1 MTEKQKKL
9 LEKFDNILE
18 KYGEYSEKHA
28 SAQAGTVTKHELK
41 LNSLATFDTAKK
53 LFSKF
58 VFSLPDDKK
67 DQIYEEFVKIYVGIV
82 GEENYKSNV
91 LKGVVPERFPTPE
104 SRKYPLFYNCPD
116 DMVKNGTVRNI
127 LDKSADFMDENTLDG
142 ILSDIDNYKSYF
154 IHNIKVYPLRARV
167 AELKEK
173 NKERIA
179 DEGKRNAINAEL
191 DLIAETVITSTP
203 RYSMNNGDGYDS
215 IFRNSADSKLDAL
228 NEKALREEENKHLA
242 DYFEVLPSG
251 KYGGCR
257 SVNQKHSGDIDMIN
271 VFCDDKIKLVIP
283 EDRKK
288 SLLKIIN
295 YMREKKIVVDNA
307 FAGEGQLKVYG
318 FRRIYDAHN
327 NLVKAIESDDLDVIK
342 NARETYQTEVENMRG
357 LYNMIKSEL
366 NPTTDMMIGNVISYR
381 ENWLPNEFKNDL
393 VCNAF
398 VNALFNLNSTLVQNG
413 ISVEEMVENPNR
425 SFFKILEKS
434 AATAMPN
441 EVLKEKSNAEAIK
454 IMAEGATTGKYTSMG
469 IARNLE
475 FLQALTYGTDVYE
488 KNSLATMLVQSY
500 GIYITAQMTM
510 KESLTTEAYLKKN
523 AVETISNIMLVNP
536 EDRDFDKLSA
546 IPSYNIAVT
555 EKIPPFDSMEY
566 ATLHNVEAGKLIE
579 RINATV
585 TELAAMDISQ
595 HFERTKNSTLIETVH
610 AAQMAA
616 YKYLMVHPAPA
627 EDVMSKKEFDQ
638 LKKIMQS
645 PERVFA
651 KALGKELV
659 AEVRKSKSPYED
671 IVKNG
676 KEKLDAAR
684 TEARAAENDYAT
696 RVSELKESGSE
707 ADLNALM
714 KGELERLDKAYTDG
728 KLPKTYYE
736 ARRLDVANG
745 KHENT
750 APFSADEYP
759 TFNEFKEQYKGEL
772 DRKELTK
779 DDVKMFYDRMMEN
792 VRFEENKFTLIAT
805 GNLPNPTLY
814 EFNAIE
820 ETNIHDVKEPIEIP
834 ELAESNKGPRSPEIK
849 ETRALNRE
857 KFSEP

>member
-1 MTEKQKKL
+1 MNEKQKKL
-9 LEKFDNILE
+9 LEKFDELFK
-18 KYGEYSEKHA
+18 KYGEENKVYESAEK
-28 SAQAGTVTKHELK
+28 GTVTKHEHKLK
-41 LNSLATFDTAKK
+41 SLAYLDTVKA
-53 LFSKF
+53 LFSSF
-58 VFSLPDDKK
+58 AFSLPDDKK
-67 DQIYEEFVKIYVGIV
+67 DQIYDEFVKIYIDIK
-82 GEENYKSNV
+82 GEQYYKDYV
-91 LKGVVPERFPTPE
+91 IKGVVPERYPTPE
-104 SRKYPLFYNCPD
+104 SRKYPLFYSCPP
-116 DMVKNGTVRNI
+116 DMINNGKARSI
-127 LDKSADFMDENTLDG
+127 LEKAVEFMDDKALDG
-142 ILSDIDNYKSYF
+142 VFSDVDNYKSDF
-154 IHNIKVYPLRARV
+154 IYNVKVYPLRNRV

-179 DEGKRNAINAEL
+179 DEEKRNAINAEL
-191 DLIAETVITSTP
+191 DLIAETVITST
-203 RYSMNNGDGYDS
+203 REYSMNNGEGYDS
-215 IFRNSADSKLDAL
+215 IFRNSADDRLDAL
-228 NEKALREEENKHLA
+228 NEKALREEENKHLT

-257 SVNQKHSGDIDMIN
+257 SVNQKHSGDVDMIN
-271 VFCDDKIKLVIP
+271 VFTDDKIKLVIP

-295 YMREKKIVVDNA
+295 YMREKKMVVDNA

-327 NLVKAIESDDLDVIK
+327 NLVKAIETDDLDAIR

-357 LYNMIKSEL
+357 LYNMIKGEL

-413 ISVEEMVENPNR
+413 ISVEEMVENPNK
-425 SFFKILEKS
+425 SFFKILENS

-454 IMAEGATTGKYTSMG
+454 IMAEGSVTGKYTSMG

-475 FLQALTYGTDVYE
+475 FLQAFTYGTDVYE

-500 GIYITAQMTM
+500 GIYISTQMTM

-523 AVETISNIMLVNP
+523 AVETLSNIMLVNP
-536 EDRDFDKLSA
+536 EDRNFDKLCA
-546 IPSYNIAVT
+546 VPSYNIAVT

-566 ATLHNVEAGKLIE
+566 ATSHNVEAGKLIE

-595 HFERTKNSTLIETVH
+595 HFNRTKNSTLIETVH

-684 TEARAAENDYAT
+684 TEARAAEQNYAD
-696 RVSELKESGSE
+696 RVSELQKSGSE
-707 ADLNALM
+707 ADLEALM
-714 KGELERLDKAYTDG
+714 KTELERLDKAYIDG

-759 TFNEFKEQYKGEL
+759 TFNEFKKQYQGEL

-814 EFNAIE
+814 EFNAIA
-820 ETNIHDVKEPIEIP
+820 ETNIHDAKEPIEIP

-849 ETRALNRE
+849 ESSPPTRD
-857 KFSEP
+857 KFAEP